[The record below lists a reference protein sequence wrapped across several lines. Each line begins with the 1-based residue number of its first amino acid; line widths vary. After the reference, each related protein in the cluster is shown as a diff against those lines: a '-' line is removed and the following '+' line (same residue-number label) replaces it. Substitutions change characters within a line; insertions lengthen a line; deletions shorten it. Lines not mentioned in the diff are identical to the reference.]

1 MNRRHVE
8 CTPKVRHGKGWR
20 LGVGRRG
27 RRRAIFGGLEIA
39 APLTKSRVRASA
51 ALGVGGALE
60 TRALVAAPA
69 AGPRAGPAGGEGVPG
84 SPIAGSPS
92 GCRIASNSLGLR
104 YASAECS
111 RWRL

>member
-1 MNRRHVE
+1 MKRRHVE

-60 TRALVAAPA
+60 TRAHVGAPAASASAAPA
-69 AGPRAGPAGGEGVPG
+69 GWGGVPG
-84 SPIAGSPS
+84 SLMTASPS
-92 GCRIASNSLGLR
+92 GCRIASKSLGVR
-104 YASAECS
+104 YGSAQ
-111 RWRL
+111 